1 MSGGVG
7 VANDDDQDDGGAAQA
22 FAELRAEVT
31 VMRRAL
37 EGLPS
42 IIKAMASPDYSP
54 SFGAVGK
61 TLASVDARLAGIEGH
76 PALKMTP
83 AQHGGAM
90 QQAGADI
97 MRVAVVALNAAAGE
111 LWGAKKEVASIAV
124 TARTAE
130 AQKHALLWGIGGGV
144 AVGLVLFPMLGAF
157 APGGSF
163 LAAWATGNAD
173 RWQAGVSL
181 IQEGSPE
188 RAAALSTASRLVNA
202 NAEAL
207 QACADAAKKAGKE
220 QKCSVVVP
228 AAALAQ

>member
-1 MSGGVG
+1 VSEGVG
-7 VANDDDQDDGGAAQA
+7 LANDEQDDGGAAQA
-22 FAELRAEVT
+22 FADLRAEVT
-31 VMRRAL
+31 VMRRAM
-37 EGLPS
+37 EGLPAV
-42 IIKAMASPDYSP
+42 IKSLAPPDYSP

-61 TLASVDARLAGIEGH
+61 ALANVEARLAGIEGH

-90 QQAGADI
+90 REAGASIFGDAVSSLNLGAQQLW
-97 MRVAVVALNAAAGE
+97 RV
-111 LWGAKKEVASIAV
+111 KEEVQSLAV
-124 TARTAE
+124 TARSAE
-130 AQKHALLWGIGGGV
+130 AQKQALLWAVGAGV

-188 RAAALSTASRLVNA
+188 RATALAAASRLVNA
-202 NAEAL
+202 NIEAL

-220 QKCSVVVP
+220 QKCSVVVQAP
-228 AAALAQ
+228 GP

>member
-1 MSGGVG
+1 M
-7 VANDDDQDDGGAAQA
+7 ANEDEQDDGGAAQA

-31 VMRRAL
+31 VMRRAM
-37 EGLPS
+37 EGLPAV
-42 IIKAMASPDYSP
+42 IKSLAPPDYSP

-83 AQHGGAM
+83 AQHGSAM

-97 MRVAVVALNAAAGE
+97 MRGAVNAVNAGAQE
-111 LWGAKKEVASIAV
+111 LWGATREVASIAV
-124 TARTAE
+124 TARDAE
-130 AQKHALLWGIGGGV
+130 AQKRALLWAVGAGV

-163 LAAWATGNAD
+163 LAAWTTGNAD

-181 IQEGSPE
+181 IQAGSPE
-188 RAAALSTASRLVNA
+188 RAAALAAASRLVNA

-207 QACADAAKKAGKE
+207 QACADAAKKVGKE
-220 QKCSVVVP
+220 QKCSVIVQAP
-228 AAALAQ
+228 GQ

>member
-1 MSGGVG
+1 M
-7 VANDDDQDDGGAAQA
+7 ANDDEQDDGGAAQA

-37 EGLPS
+37 EGLPAV
-42 IIKAMASPDYSP
+42 INGMASPDYSP

-83 AQHGGAM
+83 AQHGSVM
-90 QQAGADI
+90 QDAGAEI
-97 MRVAVVALNAAAGE
+97 MRGAVVALHTAARE
-111 LWGAKKEVASIAV
+111 LWDAKKEVASIAV

-130 AQKHALLWGIGGGV
+130 AQKQALLWAIGGGV

-181 IQEGSPE
+181 IQAGDP
-188 RAAALSTASRLVNA
+188 AASRSLAVASRIMNA
-202 NAEAL
+202 NSEAL
-207 QACADAAKKAGKE
+207 KACSDAAQKVGKE
-220 QKCSVVVP
+220 QKCTITVAPSGP
-228 AAALAQ
+228 

>member
-1 MSGGVG
+1 
-7 VANDDDQDDGGAAQA
+7 VASDDEQDDGGAAQA
-22 FAELRAEVT
+22 FADLRVEVT
-31 VMRRAL
+31 VMRRAI
-37 EGLPS
+37 ESLPGA
-42 IIKAMASPDYSP
+42 IKNLAPPDYSP

-61 TLASVDARLAGIEGH
+61 TLASVESRLAGIEGH

-90 QQAGADI
+90 RDAGASIFADAVSSLNLGAQQLW
-97 MRVAVVALNAAAGE
+97 RV
-111 LWGAKKEVASIAV
+111 KEEVQSLAI
-124 TARTAE
+124 TARSSK
-130 AQKHALLWGIGGGV
+130 AQKQALLWAVGVGV
-144 AVGLVLFPMLGAF
+144 AAGLVLFPLLGAF

-181 IQEGSPE
+181 IQVGSPE
-188 RAAALSTASRLVNA
+188 RAAALAAASRLVNA

-220 QKCSVVVP
+220 QKCSVVVQAP
-228 AAALAQ
+228 

>member
-1 MSGGVG
+1 MSEGVG
-7 VANDDDQDDGGAAQA
+7 VANDDDQDGGAAQA

-31 VMRRAL
+31 GMRRAL

-42 IIKAMASPDYSP
+42 IIKTLASPDYAP

-83 AQHGGAM
+83 AQHGDAIERAGVTIFSNAVGSLNLGA
-90 QQAGADI
+90 QQLW
-97 MRVAVVALNAAAGE
+97 RV
-111 LWGAKKEVASIAV
+111 KEEVQSLAV
-124 TARTAE
+124 TARSAE
-130 AQKHALLWGIGGGV
+130 AQRKALQRAAGAGV

-188 RAAALSTASRLVNA
+188 QAAALSAASRLVRA

-207 QACADAAKKAGKE
+207 QACADVAKKAGKE
-220 QKCSVVVP
+220 QKCSVVVQ
-228 AAALAQ
+228 AAGQ

>member
-1 MSGGVG
+1 MSEGVG
-7 VANDDDQDDGGAAQA
+7 VTNEDEQDDGGAAQA
-22 FAELRAEVT
+22 FADLRAEVT
-31 VMRRAL
+31 GMRRAL
-37 EGLPS
+37 EGLPA
-42 IIKAMASPDYSP
+42 IIKNLAPPDYSP

-61 TLASVDARLAGIEGH
+61 TLASVDGRLAGIEGH

-90 QQAGADI
+90 RDAGVDI
-97 MRVAVVALNAAAGE
+97 MRVAVVALNAAARE
-111 LWGAKKEVASIAV
+111 LWDAKKEMASIAV

-130 AQKHALLWGIGGGV
+130 AQKKALLWAVGAGV

-188 RAAALSTASRLVNA
+188 RAAALSAASRLVNA
-202 NAEAL
+202 NVEAL
-207 QACADAAKKAGKE
+207 QVCADAAKKAGKE
-220 QKCSVVVP
+220 QKCSVILPVP
-228 AAALAQ
+228 GP

>member
-1 MSGGVG
+1 VSEGVG
-7 VANDDDQDDGGAAQA
+7 LANDDQDDDGGAAQA
-22 FAELRAEVT
+22 FADLRAEVT
-31 VMRRAL
+31 VMRRAM
-37 EGLPS
+37 ESLPAV
-42 IIKAMASPDYSP
+42 IKNLAPPDYSP

-90 QQAGADI
+90 REAGADI
-97 MRVAVVALNAAAGE
+97 MREAVNSVNAGARE
-111 LWGAKKEVASIAV
+111 LWSATREVASIAV
-124 TARTAE
+124 TARSAE
-130 AQKHALLWGIGGGV
+130 AQRHALLWAVGAGV
-144 AVGLVLFPMLGAF
+144 AVGLVLFPMLGAL

-188 RAAALSTASRLVNA
+188 RAAALSAASRLVNA
-202 NAEAL
+202 NVEAL

-220 QKCSVVVP
+220 QKCSVVVQ
-228 AAALAQ
+228 AAP

>member
-1 MSGGVG
+1 MSEGVG
-7 VANDDDQDDGGAAQA
+7 LANDTQDDDGGAAQA

-37 EGLPS
+37 EGLPAV
-42 IIKAMASPDYSP
+42 IKGMAPPDYSP

-90 QQAGADI
+90 QEAGAEI
-97 MRVAVVALNAAAGE
+97 TRGAVVALNSAARE
-111 LWGAKKEVASIAV
+111 LWDAKKEVASIAV
-124 TARTAE
+124 TARTVE
-130 AQKHALLWGIGGGV
+130 AQKSALLWAIGGGI

-173 RWQAGVSL
+173 RWQAGFAL
-181 IQEGSPE
+181 IQAGSPE
-188 RAAALSTASRLVNA
+188 GAAALAASSRLVSA

-207 QACADAAKKAGKE
+207 NACADAARKTGKE
-220 QKCSVVVP
+220 QKCTISVAAP
-228 AAALAQ
+228 AQ

>member
-1 MSGGVG
+1 MSEGVG
-7 VANDDDQDDGGAAQA
+7 VASDDEQDDGGAAQA

-31 VMRRAL
+31 VMRRAI
-37 EGLPS
+37 EGLPAA
-42 IIKAMASPDYSP
+42 IKGLASPDYSP

-61 TLASVDARLAGIEGH
+61 TLASVDARLAGIEDH

-90 QQAGADI
+90 REAGADI
-97 MRVAVVALNAAAGE
+97 MREAVNSVNAGARE
-111 LWGAKKEVASIAV
+111 LWSATREVASIAV
-124 TARTAE
+124 TARSAE
-130 AQKHALLWGIGGGV
+130 AQRHALLWAVGAGV
-144 AVGLVLFPMLGAF
+144 AVGLVLFPMLGAL

-188 RAAALSTASRLVNA
+188 RAAALSAASRLVNA
-202 NAEAL
+202 NVEAL

-220 QKCSVVVP
+220 QKCSVVVQ
-228 AAALAQ
+228 AAP

>member
-1 MSGGVG
+1 
-7 VANDDDQDDGGAAQA
+7 VASDDEQDDGGAAQA

-31 VMRRAL
+31 VMRRAI
-37 EGLPS
+37 ESLPAV
-42 IIKAMASPDYSP
+42 IKSLAPPDYSP

-61 TLASVDARLAGIEGH
+61 TLASVETRLAGIEGH

-97 MRVAVVALNAAAGE
+97 MRVAVVALNSAAGE
-111 LWGAKKEVASIAV
+111 FWSAKKEVASIAV

-130 AQKHALLWGIGGGV
+130 AQKHALQWAVGAGV

-173 RWQAGVSL
+173 RWQAGADL
-181 IQEGSPE
+181 IQAGSPE
-188 RAAALSTASRLVNA
+188 RAAALAAASRLVSA
-202 NAEAL
+202 NVEAL
-207 QACADAAKKAGKE
+207 QACSEAAKKAGKE
-220 QKCSVVVP
+220 QKCSVLVQAP
-228 AAALAQ
+228 GQ